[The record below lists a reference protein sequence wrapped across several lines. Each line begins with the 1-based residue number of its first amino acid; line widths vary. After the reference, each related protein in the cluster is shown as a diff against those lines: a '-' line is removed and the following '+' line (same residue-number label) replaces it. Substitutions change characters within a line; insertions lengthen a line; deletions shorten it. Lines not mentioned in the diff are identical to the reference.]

1 MEGDTMSQLP
11 NPSPY
16 LIGGNLDFGS
26 VPGLND
32 YAGSYANAL
41 RLNQSN
47 YANIIAGYQ
56 GLTSAVLGD
65 ISGIGASQSQAINDA
80 YAQAS
85 GKSAQQMISAGL
97 GNSTVQQS
105 VQRGNLLDRSKAQIA
120 LANQLAQLTAGYQSQ
135 LGQSQLGFMNSV
147 NAPYPN
153 AQAYGQLA
161 LQQGY
166 ASRANQLYGQ
176 VPRGL
181 GLGGG
186 GGGGGTTFG
195 KGQVP
200 GEAGMGGAVSPVTYG
215 AQGYSGTGQQSGG
228 LTSGGPPITLPT
240 PEQSSYDVSGIDWSQ
255 NPSGVIGNFN
265 TGQVASADQSWAQ
278 QYPSAMSSQ
287 AGSDQGAPQTWP
299 ASASAGSSQDMT
311 QQASASGSWPI
322 NYSEQGTYY

>member
-1 MEGDTMSQLP
+1 MAY

-16 LIGGNLDFGS
+16 TFGGPLNFGTP
-26 VPGLND
+26 VGPND
-32 YAGSYANAL
+32 YMGAYQNAL
-41 RLNQSN
+41 SLNQSN
-47 YANIIAGYQ
+47 YNQILQGYQ
-56 GLTSAVLGD
+56 GLQAAVLGD
-65 ISGIGASQSQAINDA
+65 ISGIDQSQRQALSDT

-85 GKSAQQMISAGL
+85 GKAAQQMIQSGL

-105 VQRGNLLDRSKAQIA
+105 VQRGLLLDKSKADVA
-120 LANQLAQLTAGYQSQ
+120 LSNQMAQLTAGYRAQ
-135 LGQSQLGFMNSV
+135 LGQSQLGWMNSIS
-147 NAPYPN
+147 APYPN

-215 AQGYSGTGQQSGG
+215 AQGYGGAGQQSGG

-240 PEQSSYDVSGIDWSQ
+240 PEQSPYDVSGIDWSQ

-278 QYPSAMSSQ
+278 QYPSANTMSSQ